1 MASSVEKY
9 LSILIVL
16 VFGTGLVGLN
26 VLGLIIESAW
36 GEFVSTFGE

>member
-16 VFGTGLVGLN
+16 VFGTGLIGLN
-26 VLGLIIESAW
+26 ILGLIIESAW
-36 GEFVSTFGE
+36 SDFASSFGE